1 MRTSDKLKRLAKLA
15 RRVTT
20 AERMEANLRLFERFG
35 LDIDDVETMAES
47 VGLETEDLLLL
58 DRHVSISVDRPVR
71 QGNGRVKR
79 KPGRKPFMH
88 DVADFASV
96 RWKKRMPWLDILHEW
111 REEHPHDKRNITLSK
126 MQEAYYR
133 KYRGRGKSS
142 WN

>member
-1 MRTSDKLKRLAKLA
+1 MTTSDKLKRLAKLA

-58 DRHVSISVDRPVR
+58 DTCASISVNRPARSGDV
-71 QGNGRVKR
+71 QVK
-79 KPGRKPFMH
+79 KGPGRKPTMH
-88 DVADFASV
+88 DVADFAFV

-111 REEHPHDKRNITLSK
+111 RKEHPHDKRNVTLSK

-133 KYRGRGKSS
+133 KYRGRGKTS
-142 WN
+142 